1 MEQDKQNQFLDHH
14 ITFDEARKKIS
25 EMNLINS
32 FLFDSTLENEEDAKI
47 VAGNILKCIL
57 NREFKDIKVFS
68 QKQFN
73 AVDTA
78 YHSIRLDVY
87 ITENYDD
94 KTFNATIFNIEME
107 DRAADKNS
115 LPKRNRFYG
124 ALHDSKLLESGTT
137 YDKLPDF
144 VSITISSYD
153 PFNVGDMC
161 YIAKTILTSHPDV
174 EYKDGLTHLYLYCE
188 GAPNTEILASFI
200 HSEPHGKKLQ
210 EMLHYILT
218 GEKPEAQNQDI
229 NDVDKVV
236 TKVKRR
242 GEVTTKYMRQWERE
256 QAIAKEARI
265 EATNETKSMD
275 ALEMIRF
282 DIDEGIPHEKTK
294 LRLKRIGL
302 DDSTI
307 DKLFEQ
313 VATETTSII
322 GADSN

>member
-1 MEQDKQNQFLDHH
+1 METNKHNQFLGQH
-14 ITFDEARKKIS
+14 ITFEEARKKVS

-47 VAGNILKCIL
+47 VAGSILKAIL

-73 AVDTA
+73 AVDTY

-87 ITENYDD
+87 IAQNTADN
-94 KTFNATIFNIEME
+94 TFNATIFNIEME

-115 LPKRNRFYG
+115 LPQRNRFYG
-124 ALHDSKLLESGTT
+124 SLHDSKLLESGTS

-153 PFNVGDMC
+153 PFDVGDMC
-161 YIAKTILTSHPDV
+161 YFAKTTLTSHPFI
-174 EYKDGLTHLYLYCE
+174 EYKDGLTHLYLYCK
-188 GAPNTEILASFI
+188 GRPNTEVLVSFI
-200 HSEPHGKKLQ
+200 QSEPHGKKLQ

-236 TKVKRR
+236 TKVKKR

-256 QAIAKEARI
+256 QAIANDVRQEA
-265 EATNETKSMD
+265 
-275 ALEMIRF
+275 ALEMIRNGRE
-282 DIDEGIPHEKTK
+282 DGISDKKTHVRIK
-294 LRLKRIGL
+294 RLGL
-302 DDSTI
+302 DDATI

-313 VATETTSII
+313 VNSESAFFVGS
-322 GADSN
+322 DSN